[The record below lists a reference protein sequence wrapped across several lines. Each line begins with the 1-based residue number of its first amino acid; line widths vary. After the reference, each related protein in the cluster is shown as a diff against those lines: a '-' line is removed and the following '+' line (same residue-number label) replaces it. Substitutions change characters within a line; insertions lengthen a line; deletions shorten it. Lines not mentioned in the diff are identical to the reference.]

1 MREQFSKIG
10 FILAM
15 AGSAVG
21 LGNAW
26 KFPTMVGTNGGSIF
40 IFLYL
45 VLTFLVAFMVFLGE
59 LSIGK
64 ITQKDAVNAFSDLA
78 KSNKKA
84 WGFAGFFMIGA
95 ILIVC
100 FYSVVIGWILKYI
113 YSSFFA
119 LPNSVSEAGDLF
131 GNLLTKD
138 LLSQIICFSI
148 VFFMIF
154 WVVSKGIK
162 SGIEKMNV
170 WMMPSLFILL
180 ILMLLYSFTFDGFV
194 KAFSF
199 LFKPDFSVLFVED
212 KLNIKLILDAL
223 GLSFFSLS
231 MGVCVVLTYAASL
244 PENINVIK
252 STLSIIFINI
262 LVGIM
267 MGLIVFTFV
276 FEYGANASEQG
287 PGLIFVSL
295 MSLFSNLGIIGNILA
310 IAFFIAL
317 LFAGLTSA
325 VSMIEPFAFYLI
337 NKFGISRKLALIYIG
352 IFVYIMG
359 IFCIL
364 GFNNEYSSIFTFFDK
379 SIFDILDYLTSN
391 ILMPLS
397 AIITCIFVG
406 FFVEV
411 NKLKTLFIPYMGEFG
426 FKIWLLFIRFI
437 CPIVILIIML
447 ENLGLT
453 KYLKSMFF

>member
-26 KFPTMVGTNGGSIF
+26 KFPTMVGTNGGSVF
-40 IFLYL
+40 ILLYL
-45 VLTFLVAFMVFLGE
+45 ILTFLIAFMVFLGE

-64 ITQKDAVNAFSDLA
+64 ITRKDAVGAFSELA
-78 KSNKKA
+78 NKGKNI
-84 WGFAGFFMIGA
+84 WGLAGFFMIGA
-95 ILIVC
+95 ILIIC

-113 YSSFFA
+113 YSSFFT
-119 LPNSVSEAGDLF
+119 LPNTTDAAGAMFNKLISDDLS
-131 GNLLTKD
+131 
-138 LLSQIICFSI
+138 SQFTCFTI
-148 VFFMIF
+148 VFIMIF

-162 SGIEKMNV
+162 SGIERMNV
-170 WMMPSLFILL
+170 WMMPALFILL
-180 ILMLLYSFTFDGFV
+180 ILMLLYSFSFNGFAG
-194 KAFSF
+194 AFNF
-199 LFKPDFSVLFVED
+199 LFKPDFSVLVND
-212 KLNIKLILDAL
+212 GSLNTELILNAL

-244 PENINVIK
+244 PENTNVIK

-276 FEYGANASEQG
+276 FEYGASPNQQG

-310 IAFFIAL
+310 VAFFIAL

-325 VSMIEPFAFYLI
+325 VSMVEPFAFYLI
-337 NKFGISRKLALIYIG
+337 NKFGISRKLALTYIA
-352 IFVYIMG
+352 IFVYIFG
-359 IFCIL
+359 SFCIL
-364 GFNNEYSSIFTFFDK
+364 GFHKDYSIYFTFFGK
-379 SIFDILDYLTSN
+379 SIFDCLDYLTSN
-391 ILMPLS
+391 ILMPVS
-397 AIITCIFVG
+397 AIVTCIFVG
-406 FFVEV
+406 FVVEKC
-411 NKLKTLFIPYMGEFG
+411 KLEELFIPYMKETG
-426 FKIWLLFIRFI
+426 FKIWLFFIRFI
-437 CPIVILIIML
+437 CPIVILVIML
-447 ENLGLT
+447 KNI
-453 KYLKSMFF
+453 

>member
-26 KFPTMVGTNGGSIF
+26 KFPTMVGTNGGSVF
-40 IFLYL
+40 ILLYL
-45 VLTFLVAFMVFLGE
+45 LLTFLVAFMVFLGE

-131 GNLLTKD
+131 GNLLAKD

-148 VFFMIF
+148 VFIMIF

-180 ILMLLYSFTFDGFV
+180 ILMLLYSFTFDGFI

-199 LFKPDFSVLFVED
+199 LFKPDFSVLLVED
-212 KLNIKLILDAL
+212 KLNTKLILDAL

-244 PENINVIK
+244 PENINVIR

-276 FEYGANASEQG
+276 FEYGANTNEQG

-364 GFNNEYSSIFTFFDK
+364 GFNNEYSSIFTFFNK
-379 SIFDILDYLTSN
+379 NIFDILDYLTSN

-411 NKLKTLFIPYMGEFG
+411 KKLKDLFIPYMGETI

-447 ENLGLT
+447 KNLN
-453 KYLKSMFF
+453 

>member
-10 FILAM
+10 FVLAM

-26 KFPTMVGTNGGSIF
+26 KFPTMVGTNGGSVF
-40 IFLYL
+40 ILLYL
-45 VLTFLVAFMVFLGE
+45 ILTFLIAFMVFLGE
-59 LSIGK
+59 LSVGK

-113 YSSFFA
+113 YLSFFS
-119 LPNSVSEAGDLF
+119 LPKNTQEAGALF
-131 GNLLTKD
+131 GNLISSD
-138 LLSQIICFSI
+138 LISQIICFSI
-148 VFFMIF
+148 VFIMVF

-170 WMMPSLFILL
+170 WMMPALFILL
-180 ILMLLYSFTFDGFV
+180 ILMLLYSFTFDGFS
-194 KAFSF
+194 KAFEF
-199 LFKPDFSVLFVED
+199 LFRPDFSVLITEN
-212 KLNIKLILDAL
+212 KLNIPLILDAL

-244 PENINVIK
+244 PENTNVIR

-295 MSLFSNLGIIGNILA
+295 MSLFSNLGIVGNILA
-310 IAFFIAL
+310 VAFFIAL

-337 NKFGISRKLALIYIG
+337 NKFGISRKLALVYIG

-359 IFCIL
+359 VFCIL
-364 GFNNEYSSIFTFFDK
+364 GFNKDYSSYFTFFNK
-379 SIFDILDYLTSN
+379 SLFDILDYLTSN

-397 AIITCIFVG
+397 AIVTCIFVG
-406 FFVEV
+406 FFVDI
-411 NKLKTLFIPYMGEFG
+411 NKLKNLFVPYMSEVG
-426 FKIWLLFIRFI
+426 FNIWFVFIRFI
-437 CPIVILIIML
+437 CPIVIAIIMINSL
-447 ENLGLT
+447 
-453 KYLKSMFF
+453 